1 MDEIKIQEGETEA
14 TRKIIEFLSSK
25 GIDFEK
31 LEHIPVMTSSAAS
44 GARGSSLSQGAKA
57 IVVKAGDEYYHLIV
71 SAAVRLDNKKL
82 RKILGTRRVRFATS
96 DELLELT
103 GCLPGAVPPFG
114 NLFGLPVLMDDALL
128 SEDIVYFNC
137 GSHTV
142 SLRMKRAD
150 LAEATEAQIEN
161 FHKPMS
167 AEQ

>member
-1 MDEIKIQEGETEA
+1 MDEMKIQEGETEA
-14 TRKIIEFLSSK
+14 TTKITEFLSSK

-31 LEHIPVMTSSAAS
+31 LEHVPVTTSSAAS

-57 IVVKAGDEYYHLIV
+57 IVVKANDEYYHLII

-82 RKILGTRRVRFATS
+82 RKVLETRRVRFATAE
-96 DELLELT
+96 ELLELT

-114 NLFGLPVLMDDALL
+114 NLFGLPVFMDDALL
-128 SEDIVYFNC
+128 AEETVYFNC

-150 LAEATEAQIEN
+150 LAAATDAQIAD
-161 FHKPMS
+161 FHKIETS
-167 AEQ
+167 DQ

>member
-14 TRKIIEFLSSK
+14 TTKITEYLSEK

-31 LEHIPVMTSSAAS
+31 LEHVPVTTSSAAS

-57 IVVKAGDEYYHLIV
+57 IVVKASDDYYHLIV

-82 RKILGTRRVRFATS
+82 RKVLGTRRVRFATS
-96 DELLELT
+96 EELLELT
-103 GCLPGAVPPFG
+103 GCLPGSVPPFG

-128 SEDIVYFNC
+128 SEEIVYLNC

-150 LAEATEAQIEN
+150 LAAATDAQIAD
-161 FHKPMS
+161 FHK
-167 AEQ
+167 AETSDP

>member
-1 MDEIKIQEGETEA
+1 MDEMKIQEGETEA
-14 TRKIIEFLSSK
+14 TAKITEFLSSK

-31 LEHIPVMTSSAAS
+31 LEHVPVTTSSAAS

-57 IVVKAGDEYYHLIV
+57 IVVKANDEYYHLII

-82 RKILGTRRVRFATS
+82 RKVLETRRVRFATAE
-96 DELLELT
+96 ELLELT

-128 SEDIVYFNC
+128 AEEIVYFNC

-150 LAEATEAQIEN
+150 LATATDAQIVD
-161 FHKPMS
+161 FHKIETS
-167 AEQ
+167 DQ